1 MQGFAEWTNNKS
13 QPDIW
18 TKSRHDRS
26 AAVIALTRGHH
37 DATHHASETHGLPNH
52 VESFVT
58 MNVSGADRLLTLYL
72 FRPIQR
78 RLGAQ
83 RQFRIPILMYHSVSG
98 QTAKGSHSY
107 YELNTS
113 TEVFDLHMSHLKQDG
128 YRIIGLGEALD
139 RVCGSNSE
147 NAVNGEKYVVL
158 TFDDG
163 FRNFHDH
170 AYPILKKYGFG
181 ATVFLSTDYIERNRG
196 IFEGRE
202 CMTWEEVRFL
212 SDEGIVFGSHAVTH
226 EPLIS
231 LDMNTVKM
239 ELMQSKERIESETG
253 KPVEYFSYPYRYPE
267 HDKEFIRRIES
278 LLALAGYR
286 AAVSTRIG
294 TVKKGDGVYSLK
306 RIPISTN
313 DCSRMLAAKLE
324 GAYDWLY
331 RLQYLK
337 KRSLFLYS
345 LHGRRTSK

>member
-1 MQGFAEWTNNKS
+1 M
-13 QPDIW
+13 
-18 TKSRHDRS
+18 
-26 AAVIALTRGHH
+26 RGHH
-37 DATHHASETHGLPNH
+37 DATHHAPETYGLPDR
-52 VESFVT
+52 VESIVM
-58 MNVSGADRLLTLYL
+58 MNVSSADRILTLYL
-72 FRPIQR
+72 FRPILR
-78 RLGAQ
+78 RFGAE

-98 QTAKGSHSY
+98 QTARGNHSY
-107 YELNTS
+107 YELNTRA
-113 TEVFDLHMSHLKQDG
+113 EVFDIQMSHLKNDG
-128 YRIIGLGEALD
+128 YRIISLGEAVD
-139 RVCGSNSE
+139 RVSASNSE
-147 NAVNGEKYVVL
+147 NAIKGEKYAVL

-170 AYPILKKYGFG
+170 AYSILKKYGFG
-181 ATVFLSTDYIERNRG
+181 ATVFLSTDYIDRNRR

-212 SDEGIVFGSHAVTH
+212 SDEGIIFGSHAVTH

-231 LDMNTVKM
+231 MDLKTIKM
-239 ELMQSKERIESETG
+239 ELMQSKERIENETG

-278 LLALAGYR
+278 LLVLAGYR

-313 DCSRMLAAKLE
+313 DGGRMLAAKLE

-331 RLQYLK
+331 QLQYWK
-337 KRSLFLYS
+337 KRSLFMHTL
-345 LHGRRTSK
+345 LGRRNSRSQ

>member
-1 MQGFAEWTNNKS
+1 MQ
-13 QPDIW
+13 QDIPV
-18 TKSRHDRS
+18 KSRHDRS
-26 AAVIALTRGHH
+26 AGVIALMRGHH

-58 MNVSGADRLLTLYL
+58 MNVSSADRLLTLYL

-113 TEVFDLHMSHLKQDG
+113 AEVFDLQMSHLKQDG
-128 YRIIGLGEALD
+128 YRIIGLGEAVD
-139 RVCGSNSE
+139 RVSGLNSE
-147 NAVNGEKYVVL
+147 NAVKKEKVAVL

-170 AYPILKKYGFG
+170 AYPVLKKYGFG
-181 ATVFLSTDYIERNRG
+181 ATVFLSTDYIDRNRR

-212 SDEGIVFGSHAVTH
+212 SNEGIVFGSHAVTH

-231 LDMNTVKM
+231 MDMKTIQM
-239 ELMQSKERIESETG
+239 ELMQSKERIQNEIG
-253 KPVEYFSYPYRYPE
+253 KPVEYFSFPYRYPE

-278 LLALAGYR
+278 LLVLAGYR

-306 RIPISTN
+306 RIPISSN
-313 DCSRMLAAKLE
+313 DGGRMLAAKLE

-331 RLQYLK
+331 QLQYWK

-345 LHGRRTSK
+345 LLGRRTGRSQ